1 MLRLTTFG
9 GLAIRLESAEVTA
22 PTEEPTVSR
31 RGLALL
37 ALLAAGPEAGVSRDT
52 LAAYLWP
59 ESDDEHARNAL
70 RQTIHT
76 LRRELGQPDFL
87 LGGVA
92 LRLDPSIISS
102 DVSEFN
108 EARAAGHFERAA
120 ACYRGPFLD
129 GFHVGGVPEFER
141 WVDRQRADY
150 AGRATAAM
158 ETLAREATLR
168 QDGEAAVEWWRRL
181 ADMDPL
187 NSRVARELVTAL
199 AAAGNTAGALRHAR
213 EHDALVREELGVGP
227 DAAFASAVTRIRSG
241 SADSAR
247 VGLPPPPS
255 GAPAV
260 PTPSPSG
267 GPPRDRQA
275 SHARG
280 FREGLERELAG
291 RYALEG
297 EAEVSRDGSVRLI
310 RARDLRHDRPVT
322 LKVVHPSLASV
333 LDVERFLR
341 EIKLTARLQHP
352 HILPLLDSGEVG
364 GRPWYA
370 VPRPDGETLR
380 SRLSREPR
388 VPLEDAI
395 RFTRELADGLE
406 HAHAQGVIHRDVSP
420 ENVLLTGGHAL
431 LINLGIARA
440 LDAAA
445 GTELTDTGILV
456 GTPAYMSPE
465 QAAGER
471 QLGRRSDIYSLA
483 LVLYEM
489 IVGEPLYSGPTP
501 QAIMAKRAA
510 SGSDL
515 GQRLAGL
522 PAGLATALTRAL
534 SPRPEARFASTAEF
548 AAALAAT
555 AAEPPERSG
564 RGWLRWL
571 GLVLLLAVTRS

>member
-1 MLRLTTFG
+1 
-9 GLAIRLESAEVTA
+9 
-22 PTEEPTVSR
+22 
-31 RGLALL
+31 
-37 ALLAAGPEAGVSRDT
+37 
-52 LAAYLWP
+52 
-59 ESDDEHARNAL
+59 
-70 RQTIHT
+70 
-76 LRRELGQPDFL
+76 
-87 LGGVA
+87 
-92 LRLDPSIISS
+92 
-102 DVSEFN
+102 
-108 EARAAGHFERAA
+108 
-120 ACYRGPFLD
+120 
-129 GFHVGGVPEFER
+129 
-141 WVDRQRADY
+141 
-150 AGRATAAM
+150 
-158 ETLAREATLR
+158 
-168 QDGEAAVEWWRRL
+168 
-181 ADMDPL
+181 
-187 NSRVARELVTAL
+187 
-199 AAAGNTAGALRHAR
+199 
-213 EHDALVREELGVGP
+213 
-227 DAAFASAVTRIRSG
+227 
-241 SADSAR
+241 
-247 VGLPPPPS
+247 
-255 GAPAV
+255 
-260 PTPSPSG
+260 
-267 GPPRDRQA
+267 
-275 SHARG
+275 
-280 FREGLERELAG
+280 
-291 RYALEG
+291 
-297 EAEVSRDGSVRLI
+297 
-310 RARDLRHDRPVT
+310 
-322 LKVVHPSLASV
+322 
-333 LDVERFLR
+333 
-341 EIKLTARLQHP
+341 ARLQHP

-388 VPLEDAI
+388 VPLEEAV

-420 ENVLLTGGHAL
+420 ENVLLAGGHAL

>member
-9 GLAIRLESAEVTA
+9 GVALRLESAEA
-22 PTEEPTVSR
+22 AGSDEEPAVPR

-37 ALLAAGPEAGVSRDT
+37 ALLAGGPEGGVSRDS

-59 ESDDEHARNAL
+59 ESDEERARNAL

-76 LRRELGQPDFL
+76 LRRELHHPDL
-87 LGGVA
+87 LVTGVA
-92 LRLDPSIISS
+92 LRLNPSVITS
-102 DVSEFN
+102 DVREFN
-108 EARAAGHFERAA
+108 EARAGGRLDRAA

-129 GFHVGGVPEFER
+129 GFHVTGLVEFER
-141 WVDRQRADY
+141 WVDRQRAEY
-150 AGRATAAM
+150 AGQAAAAM
-158 ETLAREATLR
+158 EALAREAVRR
-168 QDGEAAVEWWRRL
+168 QDSGAAVEWWRRL
-181 ADMDPL
+181 ADTDPY
-187 NSRVARELVTAL
+187 NSRVARELVIAL

-213 EHDALVREELGVGP
+213 EHDALVREELGVAP
-227 DAAFASAVTRIRSG
+227 DQAFASAVARIRSG
-241 SADSAR
+241 TPEPMGAVPHAGATAATP
-247 VGLPPPPS
+247 VQGLPHRAH
-255 GAPAV
+255 GTKA
-260 PTPSPSG
+260 
-267 GPPRDRQA
+267 QA
-275 SHARG
+275 
-280 FREGLERELAG
+280 FREVLERELGG

-297 EAEVSRDGSVRLI
+297 EPEASRDGSTRLI

-322 LKVVHPSLASV
+322 LKVIHPALASV

-380 SRLSREPR
+380 ARLSREPR

-420 ENVLLTGGHAL
+420 ENVLLAGGHAL

-471 QLGRRSDIYSLA
+471 PLGRRSDIYSLA

-489 IVGEPLYSGPTP
+489 ITGEPLYSGPTP

-564 RGWLRWL
+564 SGWLRWL
-571 GLVLLLAVTRS
+571 GLVLLLAVTGS